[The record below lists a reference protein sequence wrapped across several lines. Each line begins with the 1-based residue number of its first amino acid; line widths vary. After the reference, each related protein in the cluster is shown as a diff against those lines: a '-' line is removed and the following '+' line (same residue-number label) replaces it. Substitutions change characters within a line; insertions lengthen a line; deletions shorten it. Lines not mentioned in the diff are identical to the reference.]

1 MMISTRNWKHIRDT
15 LGTLVLPTIAAV
27 GLSMTASGAF
37 ATSYPTKAI
46 KLVVPVTAGS
56 PIDMIA
62 RLAAPGLS
70 ARLGQPVIIENR
82 AGGGGTIGARAV
94 AAAEA
99 DGYTLLFTGTT
110 IAIAPALHRDIGY
123 DTIKSFAPIGPA
135 ATYSWVMVVPSS
147 LPVKSV
153 GEFVAYAKA
162 NPGKLNFAFGLGTGP
177 HLLGEMF
184 IAATGIDVA
193 RISYRG
199 GASQA
204 VPDMLGGRAHMNF
217 GTTSNL
223 LPLIRDGRV
232 RPLAVTSEAR
242 SPDLPHIPTM
252 IECGLTQLP
261 HGSWAGLIAPAGT
274 PAAIVNKLSTE
285 LNAVMATSEMKANMT
300 RAGFESAT
308 ASPQNFSAM
317 ISSEIEAWGAAARL
331 AGIVPQ

>member
-1 MMISTRNWKHIRDT
+1 MTISTRNWKHIRDT
-15 LGTLVLPTIAAV
+15 LGAFALPTIAAIGV
-27 GLSMTASGAF
+27 NMVAGGAF

-46 KLVVPVTAGS
+46 KLVVPLTAGS
-56 PIDMIA
+56 PIDTIA
-62 RLAAPGLS
+62 RLTAPGLS

-82 AGGGGTIGARAV
+82 AGGGGTIGAKAV

-99 DGYTLLFTGTT
+99 DGYTLMFAGTT
-110 IAIAPALHRDIGY
+110 IVIAPAVHRDIGY

-153 GEFVAYAKA
+153 REFVAYAKA
-162 NPGKLNFAFGLGTGP
+162 NPGKLNFGFGLGTGP

-204 VPDMLGGRAHMNF
+204 VPDMLGGRVHMNF

-223 LPLIRDGRV
+223 LPLIHDGKV
-232 RPLAVTSEAR
+232 RALAVTSETR
-242 SPDLPHIPTM
+242 SPDLPDIPTM
-252 IECGLTQLP
+252 IESGLTQLP
-261 HGSWAGLIAPAGT
+261 RGSWAGLVAPAGT
-274 PAAIVNKLSTE
+274 PAAIVNKLSAE
-285 LNAVMATSEMKANMT
+285 LNAVMTTSEMKANMA
-300 RAGFESAT
+300 RVGFEPLT
-308 ASPQNFSAM
+308 ASPQDFSAM
-317 ISSEIEAWGAAARL
+317 ITSEIESWGAAARL